1 MQEGIRGWLVAGE
14 GHLFADRPVLMCVGW
29 KSWKIQEGIRGWLV
43 AGEGCLRADRRVLM
57 CGLEV
62 LEEGRSGGLE
72 SGEGCLFGDESVLI
86 CVGWKSWRMQGVSGA
101 G

>member
-1 MQEGIRGWLVAGE
+1 
-14 GHLFADRPVLMCVGW
+14 MCVGW

>member
-1 MQEGIRGWLVAGE
+1 
-14 GHLFADRPVLMCVGW
+14 
-29 KSWKIQEGIRGWLV
+29 
-43 AGEGCLRADRRVLM
+43 M